1 MSLIGCA
8 SLIEELS
15 EDANVEV
22 INNNMAV
29 LASESGD
36 SIGLNVSSVADL
48 RETYSVTSP
57 SSDFSVS
64 TAYVMRASTSS
75 SYLYYVIPVEN
86 ISSTSQNGL
95 FWGVD
100 VSFRDASGNELDL
113 DYPNVLGSIHTSSS
127 GSYSID
133 HIQAGEDGY
142 IVGSIYGVNFD
153 EIASVE
159 IQEIGPWY
167 SYSQY
172 DLVTSTVLPVSYT
185 VDYISSY
192 LSTYTITVENE
203 SDDSITLDSYTS
215 LYVIFLDDND
225 EPVFYDSTWIDS
237 DDVGSLSAG
246 DSLDFSGYTYYE
258 GTASTIVSFFAP

>member
-36 SIGLNVSSVADL
+36 SIGLNVSVADL

-64 TAYVMRASTSS
+64 TAYNAVQHIIILFILCYS
-75 SYLYYVIPVEN
+75 VEN

-100 VSFRDASGNELDL
+100 ASFRDASGNELDL

-142 IVGSIYGVNFD
+142 IVGSIYGVNLMRLH
-153 EIASVE
+153 
-159 IQEIGPWY
+159 Q
-167 SYSQY
+167 
-172 DLVTSTVLPVSYT
+172 
-185 VDYISSY
+185 
-192 LSTYTITVENE
+192 
-203 SDDSITLDSYTS
+203 
-215 LYVIFLDDND
+215 
-225 EPVFYDSTWIDS
+225 
-237 DDVGSLSAG
+237 
-246 DSLDFSGYTYYE
+246 
-258 GTASTIVSFFAP
+258 